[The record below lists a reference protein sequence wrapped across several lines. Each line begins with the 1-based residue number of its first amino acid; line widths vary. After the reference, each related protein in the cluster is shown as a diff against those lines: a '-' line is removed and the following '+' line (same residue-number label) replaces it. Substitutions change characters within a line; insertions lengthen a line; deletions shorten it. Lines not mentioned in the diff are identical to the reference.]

1 MIRLS
6 FALTVLCPTVAMA
19 GMITFDEPAFDIPY
33 SGVPNVTQN
42 GVTFSALEDG
52 LLNTQMSMYDTRA
65 LRSAEI
71 NPPSRMP
78 FLRADF
84 ATPVNDVSVWMGDW
98 GGSDADLLF
107 LDAYDL
113 SGALL
118 GHDEF
123 QVAAEQGGL
132 FMTLVDAD
140 NISFVIFGAE
150 TAPTTL
156 RPNGTSSVIADD
168 FGWGPDAGSAVSA
181 PEPSPIVLGLVA
193 LGVMAL
199 VRRRRRNTG
208 RLWQPLRVAQQG
220 VSP

>member
-1 MIRLS
+1 MNRLA
-6 FALTVLCPTVAMA
+6 FALVVLAYPAVAMA

-33 SGVPNVTQN
+33 SGVPSVTQN

-65 LRSAEI
+65 LRTAEI

-84 ATPVNDVSVWMGDW
+84 DVPVNDVSVWMGDW

-156 RPNGTSSVIADD
+156 RVNGTSSVIADD
-168 FGWGPDAGSAVSA
+168 FAWGADAGSAVSA

-193 LGVMAL
+193 FGIAVFL
-199 VRRRRRNTG
+199 RRRIQR
-208 RLWQPLRVAQQG
+208 
-220 VSP
+220 